1 MRPISMHLF
10 SAISLLLALSVPMDA
25 GAARPAQQGKK
36 SASKAGELSGKRA
49 SQAPDKG
56 LAGDITRRKAEKA
69 KDIPALRYDDYTLGV
84 ELQVASKRQEQI
96 ESLKKIIELGPSS
109 TEAPDLTF
117 RLAELYWEESK
128 YHFFEANRKDDDIF
142 RARAD
147 NDKAAVSRAEGE
159 KKQSLGRVAHFQK
172 LAIDQY
178 GAIIRK
184 YPKYERMDEVL
195 FYLAKTMWDAGQ
207 EKNAVTVYRKLIK
220 DHKES
225 KYLPDTYVAI
235 GQFYFNNAP
244 GNPSYLPRALIS
256 FQEAARFTDS
266 QVYGYALYL
275 QGWCHFNMGDHA
287 SAADMFKSVIYLGEL
302 QGSKADAKT
311 GSLAREAR
319 NDFVRAY
326 SNYGDAFSAKS
337 EFQKVGGA
345 DHWWNMLKALANL
358 YYGDGKDKEATIVY
372 KMMLQERP
380 LSPEAP
386 FFQGRIVDCIMRV
399 GDKRKT
405 SEQVRELVRVTQEVE
420 RAGVIV
426 TENDKKEFEKAKD
439 LSERTL
445 SNLAVNWHNEAK
457 KTRDENTF
465 LLAADVY
472 QDYLEIFPNSAK
484 TYDMRFYYAELLN
497 DHLSKF
503 DRAAEEYTKVA
514 LMDIARIDPPA
525 DESGN
530 KPAPEKP
537 GRWLENATYN
547 AILAYDVVAT
557 RFEKTE
563 KLPENAGKAKLPVPP
578 IKQQLLEA
586 CLRYIQYVPAG
597 NQRTEVMYKA
607 AQIFYRY
614 NYFEQATQIFGA
626 IAFEYP
632 ESNLAEISANLLLD
646 AFNIQE
652 DWAKMNEWAR
662 KFYAEPRLAK
672 GRFRGELGK
681 LIEMS
686 SFKLITQLEEKK
698 DFVGAANT
706 YLTFV
711 SEFPRSELADQA
723 LFNASVD
730 FFKGMQIDRS
740 LDVCARL
747 IADYPKSRFLPQCL
761 YANGETYEMIGDFE
775 LAAQSYEAYAS
786 AYARQAG
793 DRAGASAAA
802 KNKKRPARGGR
813 AEAQGQKRAEAAG
826 NAAKFD
832 SEKAQVALFNAGVFR
847 EGLGH
852 FREALKN
859 RTLYLE
865 LWPDSK
871 DAEAISLSISDLL
884 EKTGQGGRAL
894 QRLDDYVREHSRNPD
909 KVLQGELRI
918 LKIYEKMRRPKDIER
933 TLRLI
938 YDFAS
943 KLTPAQMDK
952 LGLQAREAVARA
964 SYWAIEPEFEA
975 YARIAFPSD
984 DKKLKSVMEAKQRA
998 LVNAEKRY
1006 SEIIK
1011 MKVAG
1016 PAICALYK
1024 LGLLYKNFAD
1034 QLGSAP
1040 IPDMPFPKQLNPIK
1054 HLMNR
1059 PWEKWPADY
1068 REAIPQAD
1076 FENIKAQ
1083 LAEAEEQFK
1092 QAYRDQLFEFAM
1104 PLEEKAAEGFLLAVQ
1119 ESRNMAMYNDCARDA
1134 LALLADKYKPSL
1146 FPRVTE
1152 HLAEVKAGA
1161 GAQEGNDLIAR
1172 IVPPI
1177 EGAAAKAEGMLKA
1190 AAASAS
1196 TRAGDGAGAGAGQ
1209 QATPQ
1214 KGRPASPAPE
1224 SAGADDE
1231 PEELLGPDEDGLF

>member
-1 MRPISMHLF
+1 MRLISMHLV
-10 SAISLLLALSVPMDA
+10 SAMSLLLALCASMDA
-25 GAARPAQQGKK
+25 GAARPAQKAK
-36 SASKAGELSGKRA
+36 RSASQAGTLSGKRA
-49 SQAPDKG
+49 SQTPDKG
-56 LAGDITRRKAEKA
+56 LAGDITRRKAEKS
-69 KDIPALRYDDYTLGV
+69 KDIPALRYDDYALGV

-96 ESLKKIIELGPSS
+96 ESLKKIIELGPSP

-147 NDKAAVSRAEGE
+147 NSKAALSRAEAE

-207 EKNAVTVYRKLIK
+207 EKNAITVYRKLIK

-225 KYLPDTYVAI
+225 KFLPDTYVAI

-244 GNPSYLPRALIS
+244 GNPSYLPKALLS
-256 FQEAARFTDS
+256 FQEASRFTDS
-266 QVYGYALYL
+266 QVYGYSLYL

-287 SAADMFKSVIYLGEL
+287 AAADMFKSVVYLGEL
-302 QGSKADAKT
+302 QGAKADART

-326 SNYGDAFSAKS
+326 SNFGDAFSAKS

-426 TENDKKEFEKAKD
+426 TENDKKEFEKARD

-514 LMDIARIDPPA
+514 LMDIAKIDPPA
-525 DESGN
+525 DENGN
-530 KPAPEKP
+530 QPAPEKP

-563 KLPENAGKAKLPVPP
+563 QLPENAGKAKLPIPP

-586 CLRYIQYVPAG
+586 CLRYIKYVPQG

-607 AQIFYRY
+607 AYIFYRY
-614 NYFEQATQIFGA
+614 NYFDQATQIFGA

-632 ESNLAEISANLLLD
+632 ESNLAEISANLVLD

-672 GRFRGELGK
+672 GKFKGELGK

-706 YLTFV
+706 YLNFV
-711 SEFPRSELADQA
+711 DEFPRSELADQA

-740 LDVCARL
+740 LEVCARL
-747 IADYPKSRFLPQCL
+747 ISGYPKSRFLPQCL

-775 LAAQSYEAYAS
+775 LAAQSYEAYAY
-786 AYARQAG
+786 AYAKQSSGEGSGAAASKKKKSSRGKAAAQNQKTS
-793 DRAGASAAA
+793 ASAA
-802 KNKKRPARGGR
+802 GGV
-813 AEAQGQKRAEAAG
+813 
-826 NAAKFD
+826 KFE
-832 SEKAQVALFNAGVFR
+832 SEKAQIALFNAGVFR

-859 RTLYLE
+859 RTLYLD
-865 LWPDSK
+865 LWPSSK

-884 EKTGQGGRAL
+884 EKTGQSGRAL
-894 QRLDDYVREHSRNPD
+894 QRLDDYVKEHSRNPD

-943 KLTPAQMDK
+943 KLTPAQREK
-952 LGLQAREAVARA
+952 LGLQAKEAMARA

-975 YARIAFPSD
+975 YARISFPSD

-1040 IPDMPFPKQLNPIK
+1040 IPNMPFPKQLNPIK

-1119 ESRNMAMYNDCARDA
+1119 ESRNMAMYNDCAREA
-1134 LALLADKYKPSL
+1134 QALLADKYKPSQ

-1152 HLAEVKAGA
+1152 YLAEVKAGA

-1172 IVPPI
+1172 IVPPL
-1177 EGAAAKAEGMLKA
+1177 ENAEAKSEGMLKA
-1190 AAASAS
+1190 AASS
-1196 TRAGDGAGAGAGQ
+1196 VSPRSGAGQ

-1214 KGRPASPAPE
+1214 KGRATDSASARPAAAE
-1224 SAGADDE
+1224 EEE
-1231 PEELLGPDEDGLF
+1231 PDELLGPDEDGLF

>member
-1 MRPISMHLF
+1 MRLISMHLV
-10 SAISLLLALSVPMDA
+10 SALSVLLVLGVPMDA
-25 GAARPAQQGKK
+25 GAARPAPKAKK
-36 SASKAGELSGKRA
+36 TAKTAGSLSSKRA
-49 SQAPDKG
+49 SQTPDKG

-69 KDIPALRYDDYTLGV
+69 KDIPALRYDDYSLGV

-96 ESLKKIIELGPSS
+96 ESLKKIIELGPSP
-109 TEAPDLTF
+109 TEAPELTF

-128 YHFFEANRKDDDIF
+128 YHFFESNRKDDDIF

-147 NDKAAVSRAEGE
+147 KNKAALSRAQAE
-159 KKQSLGRVAHFQK
+159 KKQSLGRVKHFQK

-184 YPKYERMDEVL
+184 YPKYGRMDEVL

-207 EKNAVTVYRKLIK
+207 EKNAITVYRKLIK

-225 KYLPDTYVAI
+225 KFLPDTHVAI

-244 GNPSYLPRALIS
+244 GNPSYLPKALLS
-256 FQEAARFTDS
+256 FQEAARFTES

-275 QGWCHFNMGDHA
+275 QGWCHFNMADYA
-287 SAADMFKSVIYLGEL
+287 AAADMFKSVVYLGEL
-302 QGSKADAKT
+302 QGGKVDSRT
-311 GSLAREAR
+311 SSLAREAR
-319 NDFVRAY
+319 NDYVRAY
-326 SNYGDAFSAKS
+326 SNFGDAFTAKP

-345 DHWWNMLKALANL
+345 DHWWNMLKALANI
-358 YYGDGKDKEATIVY
+358 YYDNGKDKEATIVY

-426 TENDKKEFEKAKD
+426 TDDDKKEFEKAMD
-439 LSERTL
+439 LAERTL

-472 QDYLEIFPNSAK
+472 QDYLEIFPNSKK

-514 LMDIARIDPPA
+514 LMDIAKIDPPA
-525 DESGN
+525 DENGN
-530 KPAPEKP
+530 KPEPQKP

-563 KLPENAGKAKLPVPP
+563 KLPENAGKKEIP
-578 IKQQLLEA
+578 IPTIKKQLLQA
-586 CLRYIQYVPAG
+586 CLYYIKYVPEG

-607 AQIFYRY
+607 AYIFYRY
-614 NYFEQATQIFGA
+614 NYFENATQIFGA

-632 ESNLAEISANLLLD
+632 ESNLAEISANLVLD

-662 KFYAEPRLAK
+662 KFYNEPRLAK
-672 GRFRGELGK
+672 GKFKGELGK

-711 SEFPRSELADQA
+711 GEFPKSELADQA

-730 FFKGMQIDRS
+730 FFKGKQIDKS
-740 LDVCARL
+740 LEVCARL
-747 IADYPKSRFLPQCL
+747 IENYPKSRFLPQCL
-761 YANGETYEMIGDFE
+761 YVNGETYEMIGDFE
-775 LAAQSYEAYAS
+775 LSAQSYEAYAA
-786 AYARQAG
+786 AYAKQRG
-793 DRAGASAAA
+793 DKGSSSSAKKKGQKDKSTESGKAAA
-802 KNKKRPARGGR
+802 NDASGYTS
-813 AEAQGQKRAEAAG
+813 
-826 NAAKFD
+826 D
-832 SEKAQVALFNAGVFR
+832 KAQIALFNAGVFR

-852 FREALKN
+852 YREALKN
-859 RTLYLE
+859 RTLYLS

-871 DAEAISLSISDLL
+871 DAEALFLSISDLL
-884 EKTGQGGRAL
+884 EKSGQMTKSL
-894 QRLDDYVREHSRNPD
+894 EHIEEYERRYKRDPD
-909 KVLQGELRI
+909 RVLQGELKI
-918 LKIYEKMRRPKDIER
+918 LKAFEKMGRDKDVRRMLQRIHKYNDDV
-933 TLRLI
+933 T
-938 YDFAS
+938 S
-943 KLTPAQMDK
+943 AQREK
-952 LGLQAREAVARA
+952 FGPQAKEAVARA
-964 SYWAIEPEFEA
+964 AYFAVEPEFEA
-975 YARIAFPSD
+975 YTRISFPND

-998 LVNAEKRY
+998 LVSAEKRY
-1006 SEIIK
+1006 SAVIK

-1016 PAICALYK
+1016 PAICSLYK
-1024 LGLLYKNFAD
+1024 IGLLYKNFAD
-1034 QLGSAP
+1034 QLGNAP
-1040 IPDMPFPKQLNPIK
+1040 VPNMPFPKQLNPIK

-1059 PWEKWPADY
+1059 PWEKWPAEY
-1068 REAIPQAD
+1068 KEAIPQAD
-1076 FENIKAQ
+1076 FENLKTQ

-1119 ESRNMAMYNDCARDA
+1119 ESRNMSMYNDCAREA
-1134 LALLADKYKPSL
+1134 LALLADKYKPSE

-1152 HLAEVKAGA
+1152 YLAEVKAGA
-1161 GAQEGNDLIAR
+1161 GVQDGNNLLTKVADPLENA
-1172 IVPPI
+1172 
-1177 EGAAAKAEGMLKA
+1177 EALSEGMLKA
-1190 AAASAS
+1190 VAIAVPVQTNAAQQASPQQNRAEDTAAAQSAN
-1196 TRAGDGAGAGAGQ
+1196 DH
-1209 QATPQ
+1209 
-1214 KGRPASPAPE
+1214 E
-1224 SAGADDE
+1224 GADEE
-1231 PEELLGPDEDGLF
+1231 PEEPSGPDEDGLF